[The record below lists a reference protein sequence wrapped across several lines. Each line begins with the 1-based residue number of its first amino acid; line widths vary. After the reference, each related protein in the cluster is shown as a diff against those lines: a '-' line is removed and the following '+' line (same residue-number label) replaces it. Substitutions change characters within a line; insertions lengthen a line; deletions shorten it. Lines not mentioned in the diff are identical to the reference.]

1 MRHKQKIYQP
11 SALFW
16 AQKNTC
22 FTQNY
27 LLMTLKELVMKVDF
41 ELETFNRKFD
51 HHRPTKATLLLNH
64 RLLAQVSNNK
74 WAGIIG

>member
-1 MRHKQKIYQP
+1 MRHKQKNISTQYFV
-11 SALFW
+11 L

-51 HHRPTKATLLLNH
+51 HHKPTKATLLLNH

-74 WAGIIG
+74 